1 MASQAETSYPVVFDV
16 EYPDGP
22 QNRLKA
28 VFRIILAIPILILV
42 STITGGAQSG
52 SLLLGPALMI
62 IFRQKYPRWWFDFN
76 VELARFNARIGVYLA
91 LLREEYPAT
100 DDHQAITLDFEY
112 PDVERDL
119 NRWMPIVKWI
129 LAIPHY
135 VLLILL
141 GIVAILAIVA
151 AWFAILFTGNYPR
164 GLFDFVVGVGRWS
177 YRVQAYAFLLTTDK
191 SPPFSVK

>member
-1 MASQAETSYPVVFDV
+1 MTLQAGSSYPVVFDI

-52 SLLLGPALMI
+52 SLIFGSALMI

-76 VELARFNARIGVYLA
+76 VELARFNARIGAYLA

-100 DDHQAITLDFEY
+100 DDRQAVTLNYEY

-119 NRWMPIVKWI
+119 NRWMPLVKWI

-135 VLLILL
+135 IVLVLL

-151 AWFAILFTGNYPR
+151 AWFAILITGNFPR
-164 GLFDFVVGVGRWS
+164 GLFDYVVGVGRWF

-191 SPPFSVK
+191 YPPFSLR

>member
-1 MASQAETSYPVVFDV
+1 MASQIGMDYPVKFDV
-16 EYPDGP
+16 AYPDGP
-22 QNRLKA
+22 QDRLKA
-28 VFRIILAIPILILV
+28 VFRIFLAIPILILV

-100 DDHQAITLDFEY
+100 DDHQAVTLDFEY

-119 NRWMPIVKWI
+119 NRWLPIVKWI

-164 GLFDFVVGVGRWS
+164 GLFEFVVGVGRWS

-191 SPPFSVK
+191 YPPFSLK